1 MDEFNSIAED
11 SNAEIEEK
19 KSKFIAHVFY
29 VEKVEEAEKNIRE
42 IKKKYFDARHNCYA
56 YRVIEENGIREKQ
69 SDDGEPSGTAG
80 APMLS
85 ILQKNNLLNVLVVVT
100 RYFGGTLLG
109 TGGLIRAYSEAT
121 LKSIENSGII
131 KMKKGCEL
139 EVAISYS
146 DFEKFK
152 YYCDK
157 RNIEIKKAIY
167 GNEIQC
173 LIDIENGEK
182 EKIIDETQ
190 RKVNILSYSVLKE
203 KYIKEN
209 IK

>member
-29 VEKVEEAEKNIRE
+29 VENVEEAEKNIRE

-80 APMLS
+80 APMIN

-131 KMKKGCEL
+131 KMKKGCEM

-157 RNIEIKKAIY
+157 RNIKIKKAIY
-167 GNEIQC
+167 GNGIQC
-173 LIDIENGEK
+173 LIDVENGEK

-190 RKVNILSYSVLKE
+190 RKVSILSYSVLKE